1 VVRCPLDKTWVTL
14 DVVRSELVSCPVIDD
29 SCVFVTFFP
38 SDVSSDTTTN
48 IILRNTSGYP
58 FFNQG
63 TP

>member
-1 VVRCPLDKTWVTL
+1 VRCPLVKTWVTP
-14 DVVRSELVSCPVIDD
+14 DVACPAVDD
-29 SCVFVTFFP
+29 SCMFVIFFL

-48 IILRNTSGYP
+48 IILQNTFGYP